1 MTTNSYGDLQESP
14 YDTQNFDMPPTFT
27 QVPTGP
33 YNVMAVNNLVDAD
46 TPEASISEER
56 SQEIY
61 DYINDRFNGHAH
73 VPLQEMREDIVG
85 GDRNDDSHVLSR
97 KMMQAYIW
105 SYWHSLSDQ
114 MPIIHKASF
123 SAENTPTLLLLAMM
137 AIGSACLDKTHGTAV
152 TMAGARVSNFLST
165 HLRWE
170 LFMDPSFR
178 APAKLWVF
186 QTLLVL
192 ELYEKMCSTRQLHER
207 AHIHHAT
214 TITLMRR
221 GRSLIGKSSLD
232 ESTNIHESDPSSR
245 HSSTSAPA
253 IGRDEW
259 WQNWIINES
268 TKRAA
273 CAAFVIDS
281 IHSSMFGHSGVMVAH
296 EMRLPLPCD
305 DSLWRATSGAEVVR
319 VEASLKA
326 QGIKPMSFLEGLK
339 CTLNN
344 QEVNTT
350 SFGRTVLMAGLL
362 SVTHHMHQRDLQ
374 INVLGGG
381 VVQALDGRDKWR
393 ATLTRAYDFWKAN
406 FDKAVD
412 QSNSLPDPYRNGSTK
427 APPNVI
433 FESRTVLHDLAHMA
447 MHADIVDCQMFAGA
461 KKLLGRPVGPLEF
474 NAVQKRIKEYWAP
487 SARAR
492 DAAFY
497 ALQFLRSVLA
507 PELSTRRD
515 HTGPIQ
521 EQPYDTR
528 HDVLLNRPWVLY
540 FAALVLWCY
549 GFAIEGPCPRAVPPP
564 TQQEQWLEMR
574 AYLGNYAMSD
584 RPEGLRT
591 LRGLNQNTSL
601 LLVLKES
608 FENSRWELLHE
619 AAALLQNCVN
629 LNSGASLH

>member
-1 MTTNSYGDLQESP
+1 MSDNA
-14 YDTQNFDMPPTFT
+14 YDTQSFEVTPTAFN
-27 QVPTGP
+27 QVPSGP

-46 TPEASISEER
+46 TPEALISEER

-61 DYINDRFNGHAH
+61 DFIKDRFSGHSH
-73 VPLQEMREDIVG
+73 VSLQEMRESIVG
-85 GDRNDDSHVLSR
+85 GDREDDHHMLSR

-105 SYWHSLSDQ
+105 SYWHSFSEQL
-114 MPIIHKASF
+114 PIIHRGSF
-123 SAENTPTLLLLAMM
+123 SAESTPTLLLLSMM
-137 AIGSACLDKTHGTAV
+137 AIGSACLDKTHGAAV
-152 TMAGARVSNFLST
+152 TMAGAKVSNFIAT

-221 GRSLIGKSSLD
+221 GRSLIGKSTLD
-232 ESTNIHESDPSSR
+232 EPGITEDMTSSR
-245 HSSTSAPA
+245 HSSTA
-253 IGRDEW
+253 GHTLTKDEW
-259 WQNWIINES
+259 WHNWIVNES

-319 VEASLKA
+319 GEASLKK

-344 QEVNTT
+344 LEVNTT
-350 SFGRTVLMAGLL
+350 AFGRTVLMAGLL

-374 INVLGGG
+374 VNVLGGG
-381 VVQALDGRDKWR
+381 VVQAMDGRDKWR
-393 ATLTRAYDFWKAN
+393 AQLTRAYDFWKAN
-406 FDKAVD
+406 FDKAVEH
-412 QSNSLPDPYRNGSTK
+412 SNSQPDPYRNGSTDTQ
-427 APPNVI
+427 PNVI

-447 MHADIVDCQMFAGA
+447 MHADIVDCQMYAGA
-461 KKLLGRPVGPLEF
+461 KRLLGRPVGALEF

-492 DAAFY
+492 DAAFF

-507 PELSTRRD
+507 PDLSTRKD
-515 HTGPIQ
+515 GANPIQ

-549 GFAIEGPCPRAVPPP
+549 GFASEGPCPNAVAPP
-564 TQQEQWLEMR
+564 TQEEQWMEMR
-574 AYLGNYAMSD
+574 TYLANYAIMD
-584 RPEGLRT
+584 KPEGLRT
-591 LRGLNQNTSL
+591 ARGVNRNTSL

-619 AAALLQNCVN
+619 AAALLGNCVV
-629 LNSGASLH
+629 LNSGASLQH